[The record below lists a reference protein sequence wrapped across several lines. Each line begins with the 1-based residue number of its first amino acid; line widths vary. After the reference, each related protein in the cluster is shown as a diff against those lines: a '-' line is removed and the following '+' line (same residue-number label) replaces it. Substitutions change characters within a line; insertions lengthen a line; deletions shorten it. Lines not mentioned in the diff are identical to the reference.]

1 MKIKDLTLM
10 AVFTALCAV
19 CAWISI
25 PLVVPFTMQ
34 TFAVFLACLV
44 LGGCRASISLAVYLL
59 LGAIGIPVFASFNA
73 GVGVLLGPTGGYI
86 VGFVFLGLVYA
97 LCTKLIR
104 NELVGQIV
112 GLVAGLVVLYLFG
125 TVWFVFGYTDGGEM
139 SFAIALAKCVVPFI
153 LPDAAK
159 MALALFVGRRLKK
172 AIAK

>member
-1 MKIKDLTLM
+1 
-10 AVFTALCAV
+10 
-19 CAWISI
+19 
-25 PLVVPFTMQ
+25 MQ

-44 LGGCRASISLAVYLL
+44 LDGCRASISLAVYLL

-125 TVWFVFGYTDGGEM
+125 TVWFVFGYTGGSEM